1 MDAEKIILSSGDHEI
16 LLSISPDWPM
26 IIITGL
32 IGIGSIFTSILVGR
46 ISRQNQQTQNLAKKA
61 ELRQAWINELRQN
74 ISDLISIAAMI
85 AVRKHLDDDF
95 QNNESFYQYHSQ
107 LISVRTKIHL
117 MLDPNKE
124 YSKIIKSLIK
134 DVYSESVKK
143 DGTTKDLNVYRIAL
157 EEQSQKVL
165 EKAWMDIKSEL
176 K

>member
-1 MDAEKIILSSGDHEI
+1 
-16 LLSISPDWPM
+16 
-26 IIITGL
+26 
-32 IGIGSIFTSILVGR
+32 
-46 ISRQNQQTQNLAKKA
+46 
-61 ELRQAWINELRQN
+61 
-74 ISDLISIAAMI
+74 
-85 AVRKHLDDDF
+85 
-95 QNNESFYQYHSQ
+95 
-107 LISVRTKIHL
+107 